1 MRARSP
7 PTLRAGGRPS
17 PPRRRRKKR
26 ARRCDRHWPPDRA
39 IATDGWQRR
48 NPTVRAQRKSPA
60 LHRSSA
66 HLVGLTVDRDP
77 LSPHLIFF
85 NRRWVAVGRDV
96 LADGDDLFR
105 RSATAHA
112 RGGREGHRP
121 HLVIAPH
128 RDGGVRVLELGGHD
142 RTGDGHRFT
151 CVVTA
156 PPVMR
161 ESSARQQREG
171 GKEDD
176 GSHHRGS
183 KEEWHKRVIVPSL
196 SGKCCGVVINF
207 LKSAT
212 SPPRKCSM
220 VCGVAG

>member
-1 MRARSP
+1 MA
-7 PTLRAGGRPS
+7 AA
-17 PPRRRRKKR
+17 K
-26 ARRCDRHWPPDRA
+26 PDC
-39 IATDGWQRR
+39 
-48 NPTVRAQRKSPA
+48 
-60 LHRSSA
+60 SSA
-66 HLVGLTVDRDP
+66 TKIAGAASVISASRGLTVDRDP

-112 RGGREGHRP
+112 RGGRERHRP

-142 RTGDGHRFT
+142 RTGNGHRFT

-161 ESSARQQREG
+161 ESGARQQREG

-176 GSHHRGS
+176 GSHHGGS
-183 KEEWHKRVIVPSL
+183 KEECISASL
-196 SGKCCGVVINF
+196 
-207 LKSAT
+207 
-212 SPPRKCSM
+212 
-220 VCGVAG
+220 